1 MQEYCGVDLR
11 TKKFYIGSTKDLS
24 RRLATHEKTQR
35 ISADTFW
42 LIGLE
47 HDDPNRTEEQ
57 FYLDFYWDTP
67 LCLNLSPNSQLGNA
81 PPSRAKKSLEARAKI
96 ATKAKGNTKG
106 RINKGSKF
114 YYHPETLE
122 TRRILA
128 GQQPPEGWK
137 LGNPSIRETNFGYS
151 VWKDASGKRVRVYP
165 GDDTTGLTPPAL
177 KRKDR
182 SSLEFKQSRRKQF

>member
-1 MQEYCGVDLR
+1 MHEYCGIDLK
-11 TKKFYIGSTKDLS
+11 TKRFYVGSSKDIAK
-24 RRLATHEKTQR
+24 RLKVHEKTGR
-35 ISADTFW
+35 VGDYVYW
-42 LIGLE
+42 LIGSE
-47 HDDPNRTEEQ
+47 HDDPDRVEEQ
-57 FYLDFYWDTP
+57 FYLDFYWGTK

-81 PPSRAKKSLEARAKI
+81 PPGRAKKSPEARAKI
-96 ATKAKGNTKG
+96 AAKAKGNIRG
-106 RINKGSKF
+106 RINKGSK
-114 YYHPETLE
+114 YYYNPETLE

-137 LGNPSIRETNFGYS
+137 LGNPTIRETNFGYS
-151 VWKDASGKRVRVYP
+151 IWKDNSGKRVRVYP